1 MGYEKKKERY
11 ISDFEGFKILKIM
24 EKQKSIFR
32 VEFRTDDPEE
42 ELVDV
47 LKYRKKSGA
56 VTERNIIM
64 DTQVERWTQIY
75 KNEGFSEV

>member
-11 ISDFEGFKILKIM
+11 ISEFETFKLLKTM
-24 EKQKSIFR
+24 EKPKSTYG

-42 ELVDV
+42 ELIDV

-64 DTQVERWTQIY
+64 DTQVERWIQIY
-75 KNEGFSEV
+75 KNDGFSEV